1 MPRTLKGGA
10 ERLEPELSPEQ
21 QVTES
26 RFDCILLVQIAAGSD
41 IEQIDVQWTVI
52 VVIGKVLSFHAEDE
66 HSPFK
71 VEP

>member
-26 RFDCILLVQIAAGSD
+26 RFDCILLVQIAASSD
-41 IEQIDVQWTVI
+41 IEQIDVERTVI
-52 VVIGKVLSFHAEDE
+52 VVIGKVLGLYAKDE
-66 HSPFK
+66 HPPFK
-71 VEP
+71 VKP